1 MMPRKPKKVIELFI
15 AFSLSKKKQTEPQAE
30 QDHYFWLSSSHLFIF
45 ESSTIK
51 KKQNTLRTLCNQPH
65 KMQNLFFK
73 QKMQLYI
80 DTSLSFL
87 LLLFFYFNN
96 YYFLSMTYASLVNK

>member
-73 QKMQLYI
+73 QKNTI
-80 DTSLSFL
+80 VHRHIFIFPITTI
-87 LLLFFYFNN
+87 LLFQ
-96 YYFLSMTYASLVNK
+96 